1 MDLEIQARH
10 IELDPQWRQLIEHRI
25 AKLQG
30 QGARFIRIHVTLEH
44 NTHHAHGFEEVRI
57 LASVA
62 GHTLRASKTKPDMAE
77 AIQAAFTALEREL
90 EPHQSH

>member
-10 IELDPQWRQLIEHRI
+10 TELDAQWRELIKQRV

-30 QGARFIRIHVTLEH
+30 QGARFIRVHVTLGH
-44 NTHHAHGFEEVRI
+44 STHHARGFEEVRI

-62 GHTLRASKTKPDMAE
+62 HHTLRVQKTRPDMTE

-90 EPHQSH
+90 ERLQAH